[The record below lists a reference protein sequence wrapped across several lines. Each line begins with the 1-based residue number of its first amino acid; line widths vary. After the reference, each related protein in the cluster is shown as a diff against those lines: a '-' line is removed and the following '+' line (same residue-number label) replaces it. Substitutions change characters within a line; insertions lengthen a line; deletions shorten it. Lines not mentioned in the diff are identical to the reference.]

1 MGRRPQIPVA
11 PGQLVRVLEVL
22 RQAEHL
28 IERLA
33 EQVVQERSVVRLP
46 RDGYPLELI
55 ERDAL
60 VQALEISGWVQ
71 CRAAALLGLS
81 PRVMNYK
88 VQHYA
93 LRPPRTAKVNSW
105 KVA

>member
-28 IERLA
+28 IERLS
-33 EQVVQERSVVRLP
+33 EQVVQGRGVVKLP
-46 RDGYPLELI
+46 PEGYPLELI

-60 VQALEISGWVQ
+60 VQALEMTGWVQ
-71 CRAAALLGLS
+71 CKAADLLGLT
-81 PRVMNYK
+81 PRVINYRI
-88 VQHYA
+88 HYFG
-93 LRPPRTAKVNSW
+93 LRPPRTAKVRAW